1 MEYGLIGKTLGHS
14 FSPEIHGKLAEY
26 EYKLYPLNEQE
37 FAEFMQKR
45 DFKGMNVTI
54 PYKQAVMEY
63 CDEID
68 PLARKIGAVN
78 TLVNKGGKLIGYN
91 TDCGGFIY
99 MLRRHKVEVAGKTV
113 LVLGNGAST
122 KTILVAMEQLEAA
135 QVLVAS
141 RRSGEGTLSYEQAMK
156 QKGVQVVVNCSPAG
170 MYPEN
175 GVSLVDLSEF
185 PLLEAAVDL
194 VYNPLK
200 TAMLLQAEKR
210 KVTAV
215 NGLEML
221 VAQAK
226 YAAELFTESEIEEE
240 KIEAIRLFM
249 VNRHANAV
257 LIGMPG
263 CGKTSLGKKLAKLLD
278 KTFVDLDHEIVKA
291 AGKPIPVIFAEDGE
305 DVFRNWESKICEKF
319 GKLTGQVISTGGGVV
334 KRSEN
339 IAALRQNG
347 VVLYIKCSLDELAVG
362 KGRPLSQERADLEK
376 LYAQRAGLYKQAADA
391 IIRRRP
397 SFKQNPLLLMNA
409 YKRLLAGT
417 WEKEKPRPLRRRFRR
432 PTKKDGGKTK

>member
-14 FSPEIHGKLAEY
+14 FSPEIHAKLADY

-37 FAEFMQKR
+37 FADFLQKR
-45 DFKGMNVTI
+45 EFKGMNVTI

-68 PLARKIGAVN
+68 PLAKKIGAVN
-78 TLVNKGGKLIGYN
+78 TIVNKNGRLTGYN
-91 TDCGGFIY
+91 TDCAGFTY
-99 MLRRHKVEVAGKTV
+99 MLSRHNIDVAGKTV
-113 LVLGNGAST
+113 LVLGNGGST
-122 KTILVAMEQLEAA
+122 KTILAALEQLGAA
-135 QVLVAS
+135 KALVAS
-141 RRSGEGTLSYEQAMK
+141 RKAGDGTVSYQQAME
-156 QKGVQVVVNCSPAG
+156 QKDVQVVVNCSPAG

-175 GVSLVDLSEF
+175 GTSLVDLEKF
-185 PLLEAAVDL
+185 PALEAAVDL

-200 TAMLLQAEKR
+200 TAMLLQAEK
-210 KVTAV
+210 KNLIAV

-221 VAQAK
+221 IAQAK
-226 YAAELFTESEIEEE
+226 YAAELFTGCEIEEK
-240 KIEAIRLFM
+240 KIEEIRLEM

-291 AGKPIPVIFAEDGE
+291 AGKPIPVIFEEDGE
-305 DVFRNWESKICEKF
+305 EVFRDWETQICESF
-319 GKLTGQVISTGGGVV
+319 GKKTGLVVSTGGGVV

-347 VVLYIKCSLDELAVG
+347 VVLYIKCSLNELAVG
-362 KGRPLSQERADLEK
+362 KGRPLSQGRADLEK

-391 IIRRRP
+391 ILRRR
-397 SFKQNPLLLMNA
+397 SNFKDNPILLMNA
-409 YKRLLAGT
+409 YNRLLAGT
-417 WEKEKPRPLRRRFRR
+417 WEKEQPRPLRRRFRR
-432 PTKKDGGKTK
+432 PIKKDGGKTK